1 MKKMVVSLV
10 LCWLFSLAL
19 TQGET
24 LVDVGNGVVGV
35 LGKDQTMANSVIQK
49 TAEWFAQ
56 TL

>member
-24 LVDVGNGVVGV
+24 LVDVSNGVVGV